1 MAPRLAHLPR
11 SLVLGGLA
19 AATAI
24 GLLTGAVVQQATST
38 SGRPPS
44 PVVTPSE
51 QPTTEAGGRATHEVV
66 EGADDSEPPA
76 AKTSEPKKSSRPAAA
91 KPTKGDATKPPTA
104 TSEKPPKSPKP
115 PKPSKT
121 KTKPTPTPGDD
132 GDEDEDTAPR

>member
-51 QPTTEAGGRATHEVV
+51 QPTTEAGGRATQEVV
-66 EGADDSEPPA
+66 EGADGSELPA
-76 AKTSEPKKSSRPAAA
+76 AKTSEPKQSSDTAAA
-91 KPTKGDATKPPTA
+91 KPKKSHATKPPKA
-104 TSEKPPKSPKP
+104 TESSKPPKSPKP
-115 PKPSKT
+115 TKTKT
-121 KTKPTPTPGDD
+121 KTKPSPSQSV
-132 GDEDEDTAPR
+132 AVSSSAAR